1 MPKFLLGV
9 LIGILLV
16 FFSVGAVILL
26 VVMAAGSSAPS
37 IANDSVLEIYLSG
50 DLPEHVSEDVSF
62 ASLQGRTPVTL
73 LTVLKAIETAAQDNR
88 VSALEIE
95 LDGLQV
101 GWAKAQEVRWA
112 IEKFRESGK
121 PVYAYLVNA
130 GTIDYYVASAA
141 DDLRS
146 PPESVLDVK
155 GLRAEVSFYKDL
167 FDKLGVDV
175 EMERIGKYKSAAEPY
190 SRSSMSDEFRQVLDA
205 MLDEYMKQFLE
216 GVAPRRNKTT
226 AELRALLDEGP
237 FLPNQAVESGLIDGL
252 TYPDEQDELMRNA
265 LVVDELKKVTLGE
278 YVRSGAIKLEPSA
291 KNRIAVLY
299 GVGSILRSS
308 GGVFGGDSVLSSDDF
323 NETVRRLRDDESI
336 DAVVLRID
344 SPGGDAIASDDM
356 WRELNLLAAEKPIV
370 VSMSDVAAS
379 GGYYMAMIGD
389 APVLAY
395 PGTVTGSIG
404 VFFGKVNL
412 RALYD
417 KIGLKKEILTRGRF
431 AAIDSDY
438 LPLGEAERG
447 KLREGIEHIYRGF
460 VSKVADARGK
470 EYDAIHEVAQGHVW
484 LGSQALENGLVD
496 ELGGFER
503 AISLAKERAGIK
515 QDENVSL
522 VIYPATKNL
531 LEILLDDGSV
541 PQARLSFN
549 GFDLLRSADR
559 NLPALLQG
567 GMLAVTPYAFS
578 IR

>member
-9 LIGILLV
+9 LSGILLV
-16 FFSVGAVILL
+16 FFLIGAAILL
-26 VVMAAGSSAPS
+26 LVMASGSSAPG
-37 IANDSVLEIYLSG
+37 IANDSVLELYLSG

-73 LTVLKAIETAAQDNR
+73 LTVLKAIEKAAQDDR
-88 VSALEIE
+88 ISALEIE

-155 GLRAEVSFYKDL
+155 GLRAEVAFYKDL
-167 FDKLGVDV
+167 FEKMGVNV
-175 EMERIGKYKSAAEPY
+175 EIERIGKFKSAAEPY

-205 MLDEYMKQFLE
+205 MLDEYMKQFLD

-226 AELRALLDEGP
+226 EELRALLDEGP
-237 FLPNQAVESGLIDGL
+237 FLPDHAVAAGLIDGL
-252 TYPDEQDELMRNA
+252 TYPDEQDELIRNA
-265 LVVDELKKVTLGE
+265 LVVDELNKVTLGE
-278 YVRSGAIKLEPSA
+278 YVRSGAIELEPSST
-291 KNRIAVLY
+291 NRIAVLY
-299 GVGSILRSS
+299 GVGSIMRSS

-323 NETVRRLRDDESI
+323 NETVRQLRDDESI
-336 DAVVLRID
+336 SAVVLRID

-356 WRELNLLAAEKPIV
+356 WRELNLLAEEKPIV

-379 GGYYMAMIGD
+379 GGYYMAMIKD

-412 RALYD
+412 RGLYD

-438 LPLGEAERG
+438 LPLGDAERV
-447 KLREGIEHIYRGF
+447 KLREGIEHIYHGF

-484 LGSQALENGLVD
+484 LGAQALENGLVD
-496 ELGGFER
+496 ELGGFDR
-503 AISLAKERAGIK
+503 AIALAKERAGINE
-515 QDENVSL
+515 DDDVSL

-531 LEILLDDGSV
+531 LEILFEDGEF
-541 PQARLSFN
+541 PQAKLSFE
-549 GFDLLRSADR
+549 GFDLLKSADR

-567 GMLAVTPYAFS
+567 GMLAVTPYALS

>member
-9 LIGILLV
+9 LSGVLLV
-16 FFSVGAVILL
+16 FFLIGAVFLLL
-26 VVMAAGSSAPS
+26 VMASGSSAPGV
-37 IANDSVLEIYLSG
+37 ANDSVLEIYLSG

-73 LTVLKAIETAAQDNR
+73 LTVLKAIEKAALDDR
-88 VSALEIE
+88 ISALEIE

-112 IEKFRESGK
+112 IEKFRDSDK

-130 GTIDYYVASAA
+130 STIDYYVASAA

-155 GLRAEVSFYKDL
+155 GLRAEVAFYKDL
-167 FDKLGVDV
+167 FEKVGVDI
-175 EMERIGKYKSAAEPY
+175 EMERIGKFKSAAEPY

-205 MLDEYMKQFLE
+205 MLDEYMKQFLD

-226 AELRALLDEGP
+226 EELRALLDEGP
-237 FLPNQAVESGLIDGL
+237 FLPDQAVEAGLIDGL
-252 TYPDEQDELMRNA
+252 TYPDEQDELIRNA
-265 LVVDELKKVTLGE
+265 LVVDELNKVTLSE
-278 YVRSGAIKLEPSA
+278 YVRSGAIQLEQSST
-291 KNRIAVLY
+291 NRIAVLY
-299 GVGSILRSS
+299 GVGSIMRSS

-323 NETVRRLRDDESI
+323 NETVRQLRDDDSI

-356 WRELNLLAAEKPIV
+356 WRELNLLADEKPIV

-379 GGYYMAMIGD
+379 GGYYMAMIKD

-412 RALYD
+412 RGLYD

-438 LPLGEAERG
+438 LPLGDAERV
-447 KLREGIEHIYRGF
+447 KLREGIEHIYHGF

-484 LGSQALENGLVD
+484 LGVQALENGLVD

-503 AISLAKERAGIK
+503 AIALAKERSGIK
-515 QDENVSL
+515 EDDDVSL
-522 VIYPATKNL
+522 VVYPSTKNL
-531 LEILLDDGSV
+531 LEILFEDGSF
-541 PQARLSFN
+541 PQAKLSFD
-549 GFDLLRSADR
+549 GFDLLKSADR
-559 NLPALLQG
+559 NFPALLQG
-567 GMLAVTPYAFS
+567 GMLAVTPYALS

>member
-9 LIGILLV
+9 LSGIFLV
-16 FFSVGAVILL
+16 FFAVGAVILIL
-26 VVMAAGSSAPS
+26 VMAVGAAAPS
-37 IANDSVLEIYLSG
+37 VANDSVLEIYLSG
-50 DLPEHVSEDVSF
+50 DLPEHVAEDVSF
-62 ASLQGRTPVTL
+62 ASLQGRAPVTL
-73 LTVLKAIETAAQDNR
+73 LTVLKALERAAGDDR
-88 VSALEIE
+88 ISAVEIE
-95 LDGLQV
+95 FNGLQA

-155 GLRAEVSFYKDL
+155 GLRAEVAFYKDL

-175 EMERIGKYKSAAEPY
+175 EMERIGKFKSAAEPY

-205 MLDEYMKQFLE
+205 MLDEYLKQFLD
-216 GVAPRRNKTT
+216 GIAPRRSM
-226 AELRALLDEGP
+226 APEDLRALLDEGP
-237 FLPNQAVESGLIDGL
+237 FLPNQAVEAGLLDGL
-252 TYPDEQDELMRNA
+252 AYPDEQDELIRGA
-265 LVVDELKKVTLGE
+265 LEVDELNRVTLSE
-278 YVRSGAIKLEPSA
+278 YVQSGAIELEPSLT
-291 KNRIAVLY
+291 NRIAVLY
-299 GVGSILRSS
+299 GVGSILRSG
-308 GGVFGGDSVLSSDDF
+308 GGVFGDAVLASEDF
-323 NETVRRLRDDESI
+323 NETVRLLRDDDSI

-412 RALYD
+412 RGLYD

-460 VSKVADARGK
+460 VTKVAEARGA

-484 LGSQALENGLVD
+484 LGTQALENGLVD

-503 AISLAKERAGIK
+503 AVSLAKERAGIAE
-515 QDENVSL
+515 DEDVSL
-522 VIYPATKNL
+522 LIYPSTKNL
-531 LEILLDDGSV
+531 LEVLFEDGSL
-541 PQARLSFN
+541 PQAKLSFE
-549 GFDLLRSADR
+549 GFDLLRAADP
-559 NLPALLQG
+559 NLPALLEG
-567 GMLAVTPYAFS
+567 GMLALTPYAFR

>member
-1 MPKFLLGV
+1 MLKFLLGV
-9 LIGILLV
+9 LSGILLV
-16 FFSVGAVILL
+16 LFSVGAVILL
-26 VVMAAGSSAPS
+26 VMMTAGSSVPS
-37 IANDSVLEIYLSG
+37 VANDSVLEIYLSG
-50 DLPEHVSEDVSF
+50 DLPEHVAEDVSF
-62 ASLQGRTPVTL
+62 ASLQGRSPVTL
-73 LTVLKAIETAAQDNR
+73 LTVLKAIERAAQDDR
-88 VSALEIE
+88 ISALEIE
-95 LDGLQV
+95 FNGLQG

-121 PVYAYLVNA
+121 TVYAYLVGA

-146 PPESVLDVK
+146 PPESILDVK
-155 GLRAEVSFYKDL
+155 GLRAEVAFYKDL

-205 MLDEYMKQFLE
+205 MLDEYLKQFLD
-216 GVAPRRNKTT
+216 GIAPRRNMTSE
-226 AELRALLDEGP
+226 ELRTLLDEGP
-237 FLPNQAVESGLIDGL
+237 FLPSRAVDAGLIDGL
-252 TYPDEQDELMRNA
+252 TYPDEQDELIRKA
-265 LVVDELKKVTLGE
+265 LDVDELNRVSLND
-278 YVRSGAIKLEPSA
+278 YVNSGAIELEQSST
-291 KNRIAVLY
+291 NRIAVLY

-308 GGVFGGDSVLSSDDF
+308 GGLFGGDGVLASDDF

-379 GGYYMAMIGD
+379 GGYYMAMIDD

-404 VFFGKVNL
+404 VFYGKVNL
-412 RALYD
+412 RGLYD

-438 LPLGEAERG
+438 LPLSEAERR
-447 KLREGIEHIYRGF
+447 KLREGIEHIYHGF
-460 VSKVADARGK
+460 VTKVANARGA

-484 LGSQALENGLVD
+484 LGAQALENGLVD

-503 AISLAKERAGIK
+503 AIALAKERAGIEK
-515 QDENVSL
+515 DEDVSL
-522 VIYPATKNL
+522 EIYPATKNL
-531 LEILLDDGSV
+531 LEILFADGSF
-541 PQARLSFN
+541 PQAKLSFD

-559 NLPALLQG
+559 NLPALLEG
-567 GMLAVTPYAFS
+567 GMLAVTPYAFT

>member
-9 LIGILLV
+9 LSGILLV
-16 FFSVGAVILL
+16 FFLVGAVIVLL
-26 VVMAAGSSAPS
+26 VVASGSSAPR

-50 DLPEHVSEDVSF
+50 ELPEHVSEDVSF
-62 ASLQGRTPVTL
+62 TSLQGRAPVTL
-73 LTVLKAIETAAQDNR
+73 LTVLKAIQQAAQDDR
-88 VSALEIE
+88 ISALEIE
-95 LDGLQV
+95 LNGLQV

-146 PPESVLDVK
+146 PPESILDVK
-155 GLRAEVSFYKDL
+155 GLRAEVAFYKDL
-167 FDKLGVDV
+167 FDKLGVNV
-175 EMERIGKYKSAAEPY
+175 EMERIGKFKSAAEPY
-190 SRSSMSDEFRQVLDA
+190 SRTSMSDEFRQVLDA
-205 MLDEYMKQFLE
+205 MLDEYMKQFLD
-216 GVAPRRNKTT
+216 GTAPGRNKTNE
-226 AELRALLDEGP
+226 ELRALLDEGP
-237 FLPNQAVESGLIDGL
+237 FLPGQAVEAGLIDGV
-252 TYPDEQDELMRNA
+252 TYPDEQDELIRNA
-265 LVVDELKKVTLGE
+265 LVVDELNKVTLDD
-278 YVRSGAIKLEPSA
+278 YARSGAVDLAQSPS
-291 KNRIAVLY
+291 NRIAVLY

-308 GGVFGGDSVLSSDDF
+308 GGLFGGDAVLASDDF

-356 WRELNLLAAEKPIV
+356 WRELNLLASEKPIV

-379 GGYYMAMIGD
+379 GGYYMAMIND

-412 RALYD
+412 RGLYD

-438 LPLGEAERG
+438 LPLSEAERG
-447 KLREGIEHIYRGF
+447 KLREGIEHIYHGF
-460 VSKVADARGK
+460 VTKVADARGV

-484 LGSQALENGLVD
+484 LGAQAMENGLID

-503 AISLAKERAGIK
+503 AIALAKERAGIK
-515 QDENVSL
+515 EDEDVSL

-531 LEILLDDGSV
+531 LQVLFEDESF
-541 PQARLSFN
+541 PQAKLSFE
-549 GFDLLRSADR
+549 GFDLLKAADP
-559 NLPALLQG
+559 NLPALLEG

>member
-9 LIGILLV
+9 LSGILLV
-16 FFSVGAVILL
+16 FFLIGAVILL
-26 VVMAAGSSAPS
+26 LMMAAGSSAPR
-37 IANDSVLEIYLSG
+37 IANDSVLELHLSG

-73 LTVLKAIETAAQDNR
+73 LTVLKAIERAAQDDR
-88 VSALEIE
+88 ISALEIE

-112 IEKFRESGK
+112 IENFRESGK

-130 GTIDYYVASAA
+130 GTMDYYVASAA

-155 GLRAEVSFYKDL
+155 GLRAEVAFYKDL

-216 GVAPRRNKTT
+216 GTAPRRKKTT
-226 AELRALLDEGP
+226 EEMRALLDEGP
-237 FLPNQAVESGLIDGL
+237 FLPDQAVAAGLIDGL

-265 LVVDELKKVTLGE
+265 LVVKELNKVTLSE
-278 YVRSGAIKLEPSA
+278 YVQSGAIKLEQSST
-291 KNRIAVLY
+291 NRIAVLY
-299 GVGSILRSS
+299 GVGSIMRSS
-308 GGVFGGDSVLSSDDF
+308 GGVFGDAVLSSDDF
-323 NETVRRLRDDESI
+323 NETVRQLRDDESI

-356 WRELNLLAAEKPIV
+356 WRELNLLAAKKPVV

-379 GGYYMAMIGD
+379 GGYYMAMIDG
-389 APVLAY
+389 APILAY

-412 RALYD
+412 RGLYD

-438 LPLGEAERG
+438 LPLDEAERG
-447 KLREGIEHIYRGF
+447 KLREGIEHIYHGF
-460 VSKVADARGK
+460 VSKVAEARGK
-470 EYDAIHEVAQGHVW
+470 EYDAIDEVAQGHVW
-484 LGSQALENGLVD
+484 LGTQALENGLVD

-503 AISLAKERAGIK
+503 AISMAKERAGIK
-515 QDENVSL
+515 EDEDVSL
-522 VIYPATKNL
+522 VTYPATKNL
-531 LEILLDDGSV
+531 LEIIFEDSSF
-541 PQARLSFN
+541 PQAKLAFD
-549 GFDLLRSADR
+549 GFDLLKSADA